1 MRRLLPLSLLP
12 LFALACLGPDHIEI
26 DPTAPRLTHK
36 GESVRLHGKVMDR
49 HGKVYAQRSFFSSR
63 DPKVAAVDEHGT
75 VTAIASGHT
84 VIEARAGGLL
94 GEMPVDVDLIDRL
107 EVVLPVLHLTL
118 SDEPTEVPVRALGS
132 DGHQRKDR
140 EISFS
145 SDDARIARIDPQGR
159 VWATNPGET
168 VIKARVEDK
177 IALVKVVVVDAPL
190 VNNAQVASHRR

>member
-26 DPTAPRLTHK
+26 DPSAPRLTHK

-63 DPKVAAVDEHGT
+63 NANIAAVDEHGT
-75 VTAIASGHT
+75 VTAVGSGHT

-94 GEMPVDVDLIDRL
+94 GEMPVDVDLIERL
-107 EVVLPVLHLTL
+107 EAVAPVLHLSLTDDPAEL
-118 SDEPTEVPVRALGS
+118 QVRALGA
-132 DGHQRKDR
+132 DGHPRTDRKLT
-140 EISFS
+140 FT
-145 SDDARIARIDPQGR
+145 SDDPNIARLDPQGR
-159 VWATNPGET
+159 VWAINPGQT

-177 IALVKVVVVDAPL
+177 IALVKVVVVDAPE
-190 VNNAQVASHRR
+190 VKNAQLAAHRR